1 MNLSLGQFQ
10 NAFTDALYQRP
21 APELA
26 ALTAQSAFAVYR
38 NTVLAGCVEA
48 LRANFSSVETLV
60 GQQWMHDA
68 AAEYARQSPPC
79 DVRMIRYGAAFP
91 AFLEALQPVHG
102 LCYLADVAR
111 LDFAWCEA
119 FSADDDPWLRL
130 ADLAGMTASDLEH
143 SQLSPRSGV
152 RWHWFDQ
159 HPVYSLWQHGRDGRP
174 WPEDQPW
181 VAEGALLSGDREGV
195 VHQPLSL
202 GGCIFLDACAAG
214 YPLDKASQLALH
226 AQPNLDFSDLL
237 GRLLNARALRPLA
250 FT

>member
-10 NAFTDALYQRP
+10 NTFIDAIHQRP

-26 ALTAQSAFAVYR
+26 ALTAQPAFAVYR

-48 LRANFSSVETLV
+48 LRANFPSVETLV

-79 DVRMIRYGAAFP
+79 DVRLIRYGAAFP

-119 FSADDDPWLRL
+119 FSAVDEPWLTL
-130 ADLAGMTASDLEH
+130 ADLAGMTASDLER
-143 SQLSPRSGV
+143 SYLSPRTGV

-159 HPVYSLWQHGRDGRP
+159 HPAYSLWHHSRDGRA

-181 VAEGALLSGDREGV
+181 VAEGALLSGDHEGV

-202 GGCIFLDACAAG
+202 GGCTFLDACAAG
-214 YPLDKASQLALH
+214 CTLDKASQLALH
-226 AQPNLDFSDLL
+226 AQPDLDFSDLL
-237 GRLLNARALRPLA
+237 GGLLNARALRPLA